1 MQEVVGNLWE
11 FHGQGFCIGIPV
23 NGDRRRDGRA
33 VMGAGVAL
41 AAANR
46 FPNLPILLGEKLRTS
61 GNHSYYWE
69 EFRLLTLPTK
79 EAWIQPS
86 NLGLIQRTAREAV
99 HLADHYQ
106 LTTIYCPRLGCGLGG
121 LAWKDVARVLHA
133 LWDDRFIIVHPTS

>member
-1 MQEVVGNLWE
+1 MQEIIGDLWSL
-11 FHGQGFCIGIPV
+11 HGQGFFVGVPT
-23 NGDRRRDGRA
+23 NGDCRRDGRA
-33 VMGAGVAL
+33 VMGAGVAW

-79 EAWIQPS
+79 EAWTRPS
-86 NLGLIQRTAREAV
+86 TLGLIERTAREAV
-99 HLADHYQ
+99 HLADHHG

-121 LAWKDVARVLHA
+121 LEWMDVAPVLNTF
-133 LWDDRFIIVHPTS
+133 WDDRFIIVHPGS